1 LANRHIRGRNLHVWD
16 ASGSRCGGSKEVGAT
31 HGASEG
37 RGGRGAAGGGGFT
50 TSQRTLAE
58 RETGINA
65 VGKNKIM
72 QAPRTRGRQGG
83 KVLGAQTRDAEGG
96 GVKEGHVAHRKLR
109 GLGGGVSSAQT
120 ANSASTQ
127 VKGNF
132 SVRLVIRRQ
141 AMGKRMCDKER
152 GRSKG
157 AYMKPRG
164 N

>member
-1 LANRHIRGRNLHVWD
+1 
-16 ASGSRCGGSKEVGAT
+16 
-31 HGASEG
+31 
-37 RGGRGAAGGGGFT
+37 
-50 TSQRTLAE
+50 
-58 RETGINA
+58 
-65 VGKNKIM
+65 
-72 QAPRTRGRQGG
+72 
-83 KVLGAQTRDAEGG
+83 LGAQTRDAEGG
-96 GVKEGHVAHRKLR
+96 
-109 GLGGGVSSAQT
+109 VS

>member
-1 LANRHIRGRNLHVWD
+1 
-16 ASGSRCGGSKEVGAT
+16 
-31 HGASEG
+31 
-37 RGGRGAAGGGGFT
+37 
-50 TSQRTLAE
+50 
-58 RETGINA
+58 

-109 GLGGGVSSAQT
+109 GLLSLLGDSEKMAAAAGTGGGVSSAQT